1 MIYSRGLRGRG
12 AGILALASA
21 LLLLSPLTA
30 NIAQAVSNC
39 TPGPGDRPEPG
50 LQGAVLLSE
59 RTAPGGFQGH
69 WCGMQLVG
77 AHNLFD
83 RGSYGD
89 TQLIRHCA
97 YSSMR
102 DPSDLTK
109 PTTGVVV
116 MDVSVP
122 SQPKDIQVLRTPAML
137 RAYSAFEI
145 QGNTMIG
152 AYKDFG
158 PSGTNPL
165 DIYDVSGD
173 CLHPKYLSTIN
184 VASGNHDGWL
194 TPDTNTYYG
203 IPFGGQRLQVNPN
216 RIDMHITDLTDK
228 EHPKQLLNWNRLQLP
243 LDVQAKTLATT
254 NFHDVSTNDKGTRV
268 YMALYGGN
276 NSLGGNNSDPN
287 QRCAN
292 GLLILDSTDIALR
305 KPNPQLRYISFFSWC
320 DQDPTIDPDFG
331 DGSSASAHATEYVIH
346 ENGKEYIIT
355 TDESGGGL
363 AGDAAGVCA
372 QRTYARMIDI
382 SDELHPKV
390 VGTFKPDVNKPANCA
405 ANLAADT
412 TGGMVHYIGFDD
424 RYKMRLVIYAGAN
437 QGIRVVDFGD
447 PTNPKEIGYY
457 NAPRHTTTPPTGQD
471 FTRPDP
477 RYDAA
482 NCMFYTGWNQGGLKI
497 LELTNPDYNPCMRR
511 TATGGGFLGNGK
523 NKINVLVDAQ
533 RTDAGI
539 EGGVTLNDHDQKA
552 KIVIDQLTFVGS
564 VRDACGSVPAEANS
578 VQFNGSGTFNGAS
591 ASFRVCVQD
600 NHQGN
605 KGAEADH
612 FHLVCTA
619 GCDYSADGAVE
630 GGNIQ
635 VRQR

>member
-1 MIYSRGLRGRG
+1 MNMQTLDRGTAPRFWL
-12 AGILALASA
+12 AGCALAIALASPFA
-21 LLLLSPLTA
+21 VTKA
-30 NIAQAVSNC
+30 HAVSYC
-39 TPGPGDRPEPG
+39 VPGVGDRPEPG
-50 LQGAVLLSE
+50 LQGAVLHDE

-69 WCGMQLVG
+69 WCGMRFVG
-77 AHNLFD
+77 GHTLWD

-102 DPSDLTK
+102 DPSDLNA

-122 SQPKDIQVLRTPAML
+122 SQPKDIQVLKTPAML

-145 QGNTMIG
+145 QQNTMIG
-152 AYKDFG
+152 AFKDFG
-158 PSGTNPL
+158 PNGTNPL

-216 RIDMHITDLTDK
+216 RADVHITDLSDK
-228 EHPKQLLNWNRLQLP
+228 SHPKALMTWNRLQLP
-243 LDVQAKTLATT
+243 ADVQARTNGAT
-254 NFHDVSTNDKGTRV
+254 NFHDISTNDKGTRV
-268 YMALYGGN
+268 YMALYGGV
-276 NSLGGNNSDPN
+276 NSLGGNNNDPN

-292 GLLILDSTDIALR
+292 GLLILDSTDVAER
-305 KPNPQLRYISFFSWC
+305 KANPQLRYINYLSWC
-320 DQDPTIDPDFG
+320 DQQVDPDFG

-363 AGDAAGVCA
+363 NGDAAGVCA
-372 QRTYARMIDI
+372 QRTYARIIDI

-390 VGTFKPDVNKPANCA
+390 VGTFKPDVNKPENCA

-412 TGGMVHYIGFDD
+412 TGGMLHYIGFDD
-424 RYKMRLVIYAGAN
+424 RYHMRLVIYAAAN
-437 QGIRVVDFGD
+437 QGMRVVDFRD

-457 NAPRHTTTPPTGQD
+457 NAPRHTTTPPNGQD

-477 RYDAA
+477 RYDTA
-482 NCMFYTGWNQGGLKI
+482 NCMIYTGWNQGGLKI

-511 TATGGGFLGNGK
+511 TANGGGFVGSGK
-523 NKINVLVDAQ
+523 NKINVSVQAE
-533 RTDAGI
+533 RTASGI
-539 EGGVTLNDHDQKA
+539 EGGVTLNDHDTNA
-552 KIVIDQLTFVGS
+552 KIVIDKLTFLGS
-564 VRDACGSVPAEANS
+564 VRDACGPVPAEANS
-578 VQFNGSGTFNGAS
+578 VQFDGSGTFNGES

-605 KGAEADH
+605 KGGPDN
-612 FHLVCTA
+612 FHLVCTS
-619 GCDYSADGAVE
+619 GCNYSAGGAIN
-630 GGNIQ
+630 GGNLQ
-635 VRQR
+635 VRQN